1 MHPGVCRRCERPS
14 MQWRQG
20 TFRVLAGWMHEAIGH
35 LEPPLVT
42 SAVRTMALDKKE
54 VLLAAEDFER
64 GGGGVETGEA
74 QEALKLAELARA
86 EAAVAP
92 SLSWTQKW
100 STIAPP
106 QAEGEV
112 FAIRLAETGQLLYS
126 LWDFIDA
133 MQHGLVDRTRGSY
146 VPKHALEVAFVR
158 SAADHLLL
166 CTQDEKGFVHLPAP
180 RTVSTGLSLEA
191 LWPLHGLA
199 LRLEGQTFPFSL
211 HLTAADQRP
220 LQFRGMGLHAI
231 SYQTPWNPLEYG
243 DVLWASE
250 AQDTLLFLPL
260 LMVLSELV
268 LDPHLSLGPFEP
280 LSRHSSHSAGM
291 QSDTRL
297 PLASA
302 SLAVLQ
308 AALFH
313 DVKMWPVALPP
324 PARARYDFALRY
336 LKLACQKVEEEHSS
350 GRSPRLPGAEALRPE
365 IVTRSLEA
373 LEKVPD
379 DGDGSGGTPARGVL
393 NTACSGFA
401 DRVKRM
407 ELSALSVPLK
417 GCIVVRNAVEEL
429 LVLWPKFL
437 AN

>member
-1 MHPGVCRRCERPS
+1 MLAEILQDIPQEDWDSKRFMEPMKVEGMPGLLHGPGGLLS
-14 MQWRQG
+14 PLTPRQ
-20 TFRVLAGWMHEAIGH
+20 LAHN
-35 LEPPLVT
+35 
-42 SAVRTMALDKKE
+42 
-54 VLLAAEDFER
+54 LLAAALVNRLCANLMISIKRVCEDYAAEKRVPPEELAVLRAR
-64 GGGGVETGEA
+64 GTLKEAEEALRSAQQEASEAQESLRTFLQSGELDADRQRHLQAVVGWKTSAAEQSARELQEA
-74 QEALKLAELARA
+74 QEALKLAELAKA

-106 QAEGEV
+106 KAEGEV

-280 LSRHSSHSAGM
+280 LTCHSSHGAVM
-291 QSDTRL
+291 QSNTHL

-313 DVKMWPVALPP
+313 DVLGPHFHERDA
-324 PARARYDFALRY
+324 
-336 LKLACQKVEEEHSS
+336 
-350 GRSPRLPGAEALRPE
+350 
-365 IVTRSLEA
+365 
-373 LEKVPD
+373 
-379 DGDGSGGTPARGVL
+379 
-393 NTACSGFA
+393 
-401 DRVKRM
+401 
-407 ELSALSVPLK
+407 
-417 GCIVVRNAVEEL
+417 
-429 LVLWPKFL
+429 
-437 AN
+437 